1 MNRNMLAMVL
11 MTFLMREQ
19 VTLGQ
24 TTPKGKPSATS
35 GHVNTVKSKNFFEPD
50 EDSAKSFSA
59 KVKIVREIAG
69 DTEIMFADEKLKGV
83 YVLPNANSNFGI
95 YYNRLVKSSQPEGMP
110 VMVTVDE
117 NRNIT
122 KVEFP
127 EDAGRG
133 AGSQMSVEDLA
144 KKIRGK

>member
-1 MNRNMLAMVL
+1 MNLTKLAMTL
-11 MTFLMREQ
+11 MTFFLTEQ

-24 TTPKGKPSATS
+24 TTPKGKTSATS
-35 GHVNTVKSKNFFEPD
+35 GHANTLKSKNFFEPD

-83 YVLPNANSNFGI
+83 YVLPNTNSNFGI

-110 VMVTVDE
+110 VMVTVDD

>member
-83 YVLPNANSNFGI
+83 YVLPNSNSGI

-127 EDAGRG
+127 KDAGRG